1 MKIQFSDR
9 ELELLGK
16 ELSQFKIESLDPMG
30 DQKKVIEI
38 HEGLTLAT
46 HYSSAKEGGVTRL
59 AILQRKRPGNR
70 LSSVN
75 TEWICNSDDVPQLK
89 NAIAEVFNETT

>member
-30 DQKKVIEI
+30 DQQKVIEI
-38 HEGLTLAT
+38 HEGLTLNT

-59 AILQRKRPGNR
+59 AFLQRKHPIDG
-70 LSSVN
+70 LSFIK

-89 NAIAEVFNETT
+89 NVIAEVFNEN